1 MLWQAD
7 RRRQINNFP
16 IRPRASLAD
25 YAVRSQ
31 MLIATASDL
40 SRLAV
45 KEEPLQTPGKGTSMS
60 TSSKTAQ
67 PAKTDLASNYG
78 PIGLKAVTA
87 AHLML
92 KRTAT
97 AAKKSA

>member
-1 MLWQAD
+1 L
-7 RRRQINNFP
+7 R
-16 IRPRASLAD
+16 IRPRDSLAD

-31 MLIATASDL
+31 KLIATASDL

-45 KEEPLQTPGKGTSMS
+45 KEERLQTPGEGKTMS
-60 TSSKTAQ
+60 TGTTKTSQ
-67 PAKTDLASNYG
+67 PATTDLASNYR

-92 KRTAT
+92 KRKSTTTKKTA
-97 AAKKSA
+97 